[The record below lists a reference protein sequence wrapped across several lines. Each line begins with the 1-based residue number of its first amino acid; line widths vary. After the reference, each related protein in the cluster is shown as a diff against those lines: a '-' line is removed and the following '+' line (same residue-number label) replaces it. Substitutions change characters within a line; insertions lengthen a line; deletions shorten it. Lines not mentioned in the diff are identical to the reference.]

1 MWWQRGGMCERVLL
15 ICPQTKLWV
24 SHVGDF
30 RDVDVIGSCHRATQS
45 EGCENCRP
53 TTSFV
58 NTTPGDS
65 CHRHGNECHLFDAM
79 LIYTLSSTFKWLA
92 WSYCMT
98 HLPNRT
104 SGGLN
109 QRLLALD
116 SIISSSQSNN
126 YIFKTTK
133 GVDFKMQCT
142 GLQASKRGKC
152 YLNLSF
158 LRYFHTFKILTYQN
172 ISVYSLSSL

>member
-1 MWWQRGGMCERVLL
+1 MCGWVRVVTAGEGMCERVLL
-15 ICPQTKLWV
+15 ICWWTKLWV
-24 SHVGDF
+24 SHAGDV
-30 RDVDVIGSCHRATQS
+30 RGVDVIGSRRRATQS
-45 EGCENCRP
+45 EGCENCGP

-92 WSYCMT
+92 LIVLYDSSF
-98 HLPNRT
+98 NRT

-116 SIISSSQSNN
+116 PITSGSQCDD

-142 GLQASKRGKC
+142 SLQASKRGKC

-158 LRYFHTFKILTYQN
+158 LRRLLTLN
-172 ISVYSLSSL
+172 IFTY